1 MKSIIVKISGKIIEN
16 KEKLQHVLNQL
27 KKILNEHE
35 TINSILLIPGGGSFA
50 NFIRK
55 ICHKIDLDDTI
66 AHWEAI
72 YAMEINAGKM
82 LKEFPNLKPIS
93 RLDDFKEIIR
103 HNEKEKY
110 PYVFLPF
117 DYLYEKDELPHTWSV
132 TSDSIAAYISHKLEF
147 SRTFLIKNV
156 DGIIIKVGTVI
167 REIKSSNL
175 KKLIESNA
183 LEKKSFINNQIK
195 LSQPID
201 SHILKLIETFKITV
215 IIINGSLNKR
225 AILDYFL
232 NPEPK
237 EKIYTE
243 IYP

>member
-1 MKSIIVKISGKIIEN
+1 MKSIIVKVSGKIIEN
-16 KEKLQHVLNQL
+16 KENLQHVLNQL

-50 NFIRK
+50 DFIRK
-55 ICHKIDLDDTI
+55 ICHKIDLDDNI

-72 YAMEINAGKM
+72 YAMEFNARKM
-82 LKEFPNLKPIS
+82 LKEFTCLKPIS
-93 RLDDFKEIIR
+93 QLDDFKEILH

-117 DYLYEKDELPHTWSV
+117 DYLYENDELPHSWSV
-132 TSDSIAAYISHKLEF
+132 TSDSIAAYISHKLEI
-147 SRTFLIKNV
+147 SCAFLIKNV
-156 DGIIIKVGTVI
+156 DGIILKVGKVI
-167 REIKSSNL
+167 REIKSLNL
-175 KKLIESNA
+175 KKLIERNA

-195 LSQPID
+195 QSQPID
-201 SHILKLIETFKITV
+201 SHILKLIEKSKITV
-215 IIINGSLNKR
+215 IIINGSLNKK

-232 NPEPK
+232 NPESK
-237 EKIYTE
+237 EKIYTK